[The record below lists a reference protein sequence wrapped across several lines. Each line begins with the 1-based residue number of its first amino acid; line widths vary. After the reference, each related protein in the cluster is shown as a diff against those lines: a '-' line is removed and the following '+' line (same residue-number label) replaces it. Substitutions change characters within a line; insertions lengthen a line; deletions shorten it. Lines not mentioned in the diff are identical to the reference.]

1 MAQEQG
7 WNFGAGSGFTNNSA
21 TAGIGVINGVAQS
34 IYTESST
41 QKAPLGQKLEFDD
54 GRVFRY
60 TKSGASIA
68 IGLVCANDYSDGL
81 LAETDNFSI
90 DSDVAA
96 GDTSFSLTGGGS
108 EFATSANAYAGSYIV
123 FSDGGG
129 AGEYYRIKGHGA
141 ASSDKITFELF
152 DKLGTAPTA
161 TTDIIIVGSPYGNTL
176 TADGT
181 SIAVDGDNWAIGVS
195 PIAVTSGYY
204 FWMQTRGVCSV
215 KADYGTSA
223 ASLFLMGDQLVV
235 STSHDGQVEIKLDGH
250 SDARQVVGNNISP
263 SGDDN
268 TFIPMWLDLE

>member
-7 WNFGAGSGFTNNSA
+7 WDFGAGSGFTVNSK
-21 TAGIGVINGVAQS
+21 TAGIGVINGVAQG
-34 IYTESST
+34 IYEESST

-54 GRVFRY
+54 GRIFRY
-60 TKSGASIA
+60 TKSAAA
-68 IGLVCANDYSDGL
+68 IGIALVCGNDYSDGL
-81 LAETDNFSI
+81 LAETDDFSI
-90 DSDVAA
+90 DSTVAA

-161 TTDIIIVGSPYGNTL
+161 TTDIIIVGSPYGAVI

-181 SIAVDGDNWAIGVS
+181 SVGADTDSWAVGIA
-195 PIAVTSGYY
+195 PIAVSSGYY
-204 FWMQTRGVCSV
+204 FWMQTRGVCAA
-215 KADYGTSA
+215 KLDAGETAAPHYG
-223 ASLFLMGDQLVV
+223 MEMVV
-235 STSHDGQVEIKLDGH
+235 SNAHDGQVEAKLDATDGY
-250 SDARQVVGNNISP
+250 QVVGFNNSP
-263 SGDDN
+263 TGDDN
-268 TFIPMWLDLE
+268 TYISLFATFE